1 MNENTYGSR
10 LLIAMEA
17 KNATRKD
24 LASALGVSVQAVG
37 DVLRGKSGAFTAE
50 NNAKAARYL
59 GVNPNWLATGNG
71 QMKSPIDETTTYLL
85 TKGAKYG
92 VQPVAVFD
100 DGDVLSDDYI
110 QIKEYEI
117 KFSAGNGRT
126 PVFDELTDSVVATF
140 RRDWFHRMGIN
151 PARAIRVKVHGSS
164 MYPLLHNGDSVVVN
178 LAETNIIN
186 DKVYALRYGDEL
198 RIKRLYRKLDG
209 SLILHSDNPDF
220 IPRDEEVPPSVVES
234 SISIV
239 GRVRDKSG
247 AGGL

>member
-1 MNENTYGSR
+1 MKELRRER
-10 LLIAMEA
+10 LKALLNGPRFNGDRAAFCAAADITNGRLTQLLDPDQPFGDTADQNLRDKLGLPDGFFTRTGAVIEQSTALIPG
-17 KNATRKD
+17 T
-24 LASALGVSVQAVG
+24 
-37 DVLRGKSGAFTAE
+37 AF
-50 NNAKAARYL
+50 
-59 GVNPNWLATGNG
+59 G
-71 QMKSPIDETTTYLL
+71 
-85 TKGAKYG
+85 
-92 VQPVAVFD
+92 QPVAVFD
-100 DGDVLSDDYI
+100 EGDVLSDDYI
-110 QIKEYEI
+110 QIKEFDI
-117 KFSAGNGRT
+117 RFSAGNGRT

-151 PARAIRVKVHGSS
+151 PARAIRVKVHGNS

-209 SLILHSDNPDF
+209 GLILHSDNPDF

-234 SISIV
+234 SIAIV

-247 AGGL
+247 SGGLG

>member
-1 MNENTYGSR
+1 MKELRRER
-10 LLIAMEA
+10 L
-17 KNATRKD
+17 K
-24 LASALGVSVQAVG
+24 ALLNGPRFNGDRAAFCTAADITNGRLTQLLDPDQPFG
-37 DVLRGKSGAFTAE
+37 DVAERNLREDLNLPDDFFTRNGVFIGQSTSLIPGMAF
-50 NNAKAARYL
+50 
-59 GVNPNWLATGNG
+59 G
-71 QMKSPIDETTTYLL
+71 
-85 TKGAKYG
+85 
-92 VQPVAVFD
+92 QPVAVFD

-110 QIKEYEI
+110 QIKEFDI
-117 KFSAGNGRT
+117 RFSAGNGRT

-151 PARAIRVKVHGSS
+151 PARAIRVKVHGNS
-164 MYPLLHNGDSVVVN
+164 MYPLLHDGDSVVVN

-209 SLILHSDNPDF
+209 GLILHSDNPDF
-220 IPRDEEVPPSVVES
+220 IPRDEEVPPSIVES

-247 AGGL
+247 SGGLD

>member
-1 MNENTYGSR
+1 MDTLAKRLKHIRKERGLNQETLAQMSGLEQSLISKLERGVIQKTTSLVPLANALRCNPQWLDSGDGPMESAGGAILNTQYTIIPGKAYG
-10 LLIAMEA
+10 
-17 KNATRKD
+17 
-24 LASALGVSVQAVG
+24 
-37 DVLRGKSGAFTAE
+37 
-50 NNAKAARYL
+50 
-59 GVNPNWLATGNG
+59 
-71 QMKSPIDETTTYLL
+71 
-85 TKGAKYG
+85 
-92 VQPVAVFD
+92 QPVAVFD
-100 DGDVLSDDYI
+100 EGDVLSDDYI

-140 RRDWFHRMGIN
+140 RREWFHRMGIN
-151 PARAIRVKVHGSS
+151 PARAIRVKVHGNS
-164 MYPLLHNGDSVVVN
+164 MYPLLHDGDSVVVN